1 MRTPVT
7 SAAVL
12 CAFLL
17 PMGTAR
23 SANPIPSKAQP
34 TPSEASELD
43 DLEVIKQLAARLGD
57 PRRNRVHFRG
67 GSDPVYLK
75 LVTYGKLAVPTL
87 RDVYRQGNR
96 AAKKEAL
103 YALGHMNDPDLCD
116 FFLKAA
122 DDQDRELRRIA
133 HWALIY
139 LKQRK
144 LIPFFLA
151 TLKDKSD
158 PTVRGCAALALGKF
172 QDKSLIEPLCEAL
185 QIKDSARR
193 EAALALQQIG
203 SKQAVPE
210 LIRAYEDDPS
220 FMPVPVVVQVVGELD
235 AGSNLE
241 FFRACLRNK
250 NPAVVRE
257 ALEVLVRQVDK
268 SAIPLIHGLI
278 DAESPHPHVVAHAG
292 AALYRLGDRAGL
304 DVLLAGLKRKDM
316 SRNNFAYE
324 LTQLQ
329 DPTATRHLV
338 EALSFE
344 DSDRENFKYG
354 ILLRLGDTGDK
365 SVLKV
370 LVAVLGE
377 NRSDNYAAIQSIE
390 KLTGVKFD
398 YPCVADDLEH
408 QQGLQR
414 VRNWWQEYQPQAEQ
428 TL

>member
-1 MRTPVT
+1 MRTSFT

-17 PMGTAR
+17 STGTAR
-23 SANPIPSKAQP
+23 GANPTPRKAQP

-57 PRRNRVHFRG
+57 PRRNMIYFRG
-67 GSDPVYLK
+67 GADPVCLK
-75 LVTYGKLAVPTL
+75 LVKYGKLAVPTL
-87 RDVYRQGNR
+87 LEVHEQGNR
-96 AAKKEAL
+96 MAKMEAL
-103 YALGHMNDPDLCD
+103 YALGHMHDPDLCD
-116 FFLKAA
+116 LFMKAA
-122 DDQDRELRRIA
+122 DEQDRELKQIA

-158 PTVRGCAALALGKF
+158 PTVRGYAALALGKF
-172 QDKSLIEPLCEAL
+172 QDKSLIEPLCRAL

-193 EAALALQQIG
+193 EVVLALREIG
-203 SKQAVPE
+203 SKEAVPE
-210 LIRAYEDDPS
+210 LIRAYEDDPT
-220 FMPVPVVVQVVGELD
+220 VPGVVSVVGELD

-241 FFRACLRNK
+241 FFRACLHNK

-257 ALEVLVRQVDK
+257 ALKVLVRLVDK
-268 SAIPLIHGLI
+268 LAIPLIHGLI
-278 DAESPHPHVVAHAG
+278 DAESTHPHIVAHAG
-292 AALYRLGDRAGL
+292 TALYRLDDRAGL
-304 DVLLAGLKRKDM
+304 DVLLAGLNREDM

-329 DPTATRHLV
+329 DPRATRHLV

-354 ILLRLGDTGDK
+354 ILLWLGDTGDK

-370 LVAVLGE
+370 LVAALGE
-377 NRSDNYAAIQSIE
+377 NRSYNYAAIQSIE

-398 YPCVADDLEH
+398 YPYLVDDFEH
-408 QQGLQR
+408 QRGLQR
-414 VRNWWQEYQPQAEQ
+414 VRNWWQEYQPQAE
-428 TL
+428 